1 MFHKAWGLRF
11 IVVIMCFAV
20 TSAVG
25 LQAQTTTGEPLA
37 ILQGLT
43 DDTTTQLAVVVP
55 TEELFRY
62 EIAAPNVPAVMVGF
76 ERRTRADSDY
86 SVDQVK
92 ASGLAPGIWYT
103 LKVYDQKNNLR
114 DQRQLRTLDINKSN
128 VKFAFASCVNDNFEA
143 TDTWVQLSKDRPEF
157 LLMVGDNVYA
167 DHLGMIKRREADPAQ
182 LWQRYVET
190 WNNIALFKMK
200 RLIPTLATWDDHD
213 YGTNNGD
220 RTYLYRE
227 ESMDIMMTFFAQDS
241 RNSKVL
247 IPGPGVA
254 TLFRAFGQNFFLLDD
269 RSFRTEM
276 GSTEST
282 HWGRDQENWIAEQA
296 KLYPQPTWI
305 FNGSQ
310 FFGAY
315 NGQESVEGEHF
326 ESLERLRRNL
336 KKLPQVFV
344 FGSGDVHF
352 TEFMDVEESFLGYPT
367 LELTS
372 SSINGWF
379 VRWMDRALSN
389 PRRLFSVS
397 EHNYVIVESASVGT
411 GLKVDAA
418 ARGAG
423 DAEYFRLKREISKT
437 AR

>member
-1 MFHKAWGLRF
+1 MFHKAWVLRF
-11 IVVIMCFAV
+11 AILV
-20 TSAVG
+20 TSFALSGAVG
-25 LQAQTTTGEPLA
+25 LRAQTPSGTPLA

-55 TEELFRY
+55 VDELFHY
-62 EIAAPNVPAVMVGF
+62 ELSAAGQPKVTIGF
-76 ERRTRADSDY
+76 ERRLRADSNFA
-86 SVDQVK
+86 VDQVK
-92 ASGLAPGIWYT
+92 VSGLVPGVWYD
-103 LKVYDQKNNLR
+103 LRVLDDRNNLR
-114 DQRQLRTLDINKSN
+114 DRRQLRSLELSRPR

-143 TDTWVQLSKDRPEF
+143 TETWVQLSKDRPEF

-167 DHLGMIKRREADPAQ
+167 DHLGILTRRNADPAQ
-182 LWQRYVET
+182 LWQRYAET
-190 WNNIALFKMK
+190 WNNVALFKLK
-200 RLIPTLATWDDHD
+200 KLIPTLATWDDHD
-213 YGTNNGD
+213 YGVNNGD
-220 RTYLYRE
+220 RTYAFRE

-241 RNSKVL
+241 RGSKVL
-247 IPGPGVA
+247 TPGPGVA
-254 TLFRAFGQNFFLLDD
+254 TLFQAFGQNFFLLDD

-296 KLYPQPTWI
+296 QRHPQPTWI

-315 NGQESVEGEHF
+315 TGKESVEGEHF
-326 ESLERLRRNL
+326 DSLERLRRNL

-352 TEFMDVEESFLGYPT
+352 SEVMEIEDSFLGYPT

-372 SSINGWF
+372 SSINGWYI
-379 VRWMDRALSN
+379 RWMDRALSN
-389 PRRLFSVS
+389 PRRLQSVAT
-397 EHNYVIVESASVGT
+397 HNYILVESVVTAT
-411 GLKVDAA
+411 GLKIDAA
-418 ARGAG
+418 SRSAG
-423 DAEYFRLKREISKT
+423 DVENFRIRREVQQS